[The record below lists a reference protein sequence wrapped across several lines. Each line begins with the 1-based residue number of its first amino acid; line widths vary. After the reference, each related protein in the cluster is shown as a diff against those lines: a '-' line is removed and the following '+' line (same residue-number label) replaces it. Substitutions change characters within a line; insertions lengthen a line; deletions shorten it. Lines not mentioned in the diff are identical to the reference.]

1 MSGTAHGGPEDRSR
15 VLLEDAVILHRRA
28 YRETSLLL
36 DAFSADSGRLRL
48 LAKGAKRGCTAQSH
62 LLQPFVRLR
71 LSWFGRGE
79 LPVVTAAEPGDDV
92 IHLDGAG
99 LFCGFYMNELLLHL
113 LPPHDPHPE
122 VFRLYL
128 DALRRLGA
136 GECRENILR
145 CFEVGLLEELG
156 YGLSLERDAAGGQAI
171 DPSKTYAYVIDRGPV
186 EADEAGTDSVHGS
199 TLLGLRR
206 KSLDS
211 PDELQ
216 EAKRLMRRVIH
227 HYLNGRPLKSRDLF
241 KQFGTARTV

>member
-1 MSGTAHGGPEDRSR
+1 MNGTAHGGPEDRSR
-15 VLLEDAVILHRRA
+15 VWLEDAVILHRRA

-36 DAFSADSGRLRL
+36 DAFSVNSGRLRL
-48 LAKGAKRGCTAQSH
+48 LAKGVKRGRTARSH

-71 LSWFGRGE
+71 LSWSGRGE
-79 LPVVTAAEPGDDV
+79 LPIMAAAEPGDGAV
-92 IHLDGAG
+92 HLDGAG

-113 LPPHDPHPE
+113 LPLHDPHPE

-128 DALRRLGA
+128 DALERLGTE
-136 GECRENILR
+136 ECRENILR

-171 DPSKTYAYVIDRGPV
+171 DPAKTYAYVIDQGPI
-186 EADEAGTDSVHGS
+186 EADAGMDSVHGS
-199 TLLGLRR
+199 TLLGLRQKR
-206 KSLDS
+206 LGS